1 MCFWV
6 SKRAPRLFR
15 GLKTGR
21 KTLLDGG
28 AFSWRPRYALKGND
42 SILRN
47 QKQLLFNSKSNSW
60 LQQGPTFNLLFWET
74 AQKDRLRQSWLW
86 LRLPEGA
93 WINNLMLFCFIFLPI
108 KWHYNISPTHS
119 LSYLFRLQDFWGRKK
134 SPDEI
139 KIKILCSFSASRSKR
154 STSLGIAVPV
164 CLSRFGAELRHTSRQ
179 RGLLFMK
186 IND

>member
-1 MCFWV
+1 MPSVCSEVWKLEGKPFWTEEH
-6 SKRAPRLFR
+6 SAGGPAMLLR
-15 GLKTGR
+15 GMIASAG
-21 KTLLDGG
+21 
-28 AFSWRPRYALKGND
+28 
-42 SILRN
+42 I
-47 QKQLLFNSKSNSW
+47 KSNSYW
-60 LQQGPTFNLLFWET
+60 LQQGPKFNLLFWEA

-93 WINNLMLFCFIFLPI
+93 WINDLMLFCFIFLPI
-108 KWHYNISPTHS
+108 KWHNNISPTHP

>member
-1 MCFWV
+1 MPRFCSEVWKLEGKPFWTEEH
-6 SKRAPRLFR
+6 SAGGLAMHLR
-15 GLKTGR
+15 GMIASSG
-21 KTLLDGG
+21 
-28 AFSWRPRYALKGND
+28 
-42 SILRN
+42 I
-47 QKQLLFNSKSNSW
+47 KSNSYW
-60 LQQGPTFNLLFWET
+60 LQQGPKFNLLFRET

-108 KWHYNISPTHS
+108 KWHNNISPTHP

-179 RGLLFMK
+179 RCLLFMK

>member
-1 MCFWV
+1 MPRFCSEVWKLEGKPFWTEEH
-6 SKRAPRLFR
+6 SAGGLAMHLR
-15 GLKTGR
+15 GMIASSG
-21 KTLLDGG
+21 
-28 AFSWRPRYALKGND
+28 
-42 SILRN
+42 I
-47 QKQLLFNSKSNSW
+47 KSNSYW
-60 LQQGPTFNLLFWET
+60 LQQGPKFNLLFRET

-108 KWHYNISPTHS
+108 KWHNNISPTHS

-154 STSLGIAVPV
+154 SMSLGIAVPV

-179 RGLLFMK
+179 RCLLFMK

>member
-6 SKRAPRLFR
+6 SKHAPRLFQVWKLEGKPFWTEEHSAGGPTMHLR
-15 GLKTGR
+15 GMIASAR
-21 KTLLDGG
+21 
-28 AFSWRPRYALKGND
+28 
-42 SILRN
+42 I
-47 QKQLLFNSKSNSW
+47 KSNSYW
-60 LQQGPTFNLLFWET
+60 LQQGPKFNLLFWET

-108 KWHYNISPTHS
+108 KWHNNISPTHP

-164 CLSRFGAELRHTSRQ
+164 CLSRFGAELRHASRQ